1 MENTNLPKDDE
12 IKGKFSV
19 ALGLFDYI
27 NPILYAVT
35 SVTVLTHL
43 FGEMKL
49 PMYILYALG
58 VLVSLI
64 FGFSIPTVKVMV
76 GTGKMQFKLP
86 VNFVSF
92 VNSGIFVSGLML
104 FGYTLNVKPIIYLV
118 IVVLAL
124 AVLGFI
130 LKKSGKF
137 NTVAVLIGAIGY
149 LLIYISLITLSVRAG
164 VTLPIVLYAFAICL
178 FVLLVGIGIKG
189 NLKNANLHWVI
200 EACNVCCQLSVAIA
214 TLLLFCR

>member
-1 MENTNLPKDDE
+1 MENTNRDSE
-12 IKGKFSV
+12 IKGNFSV

-27 NPILYAVT
+27 NPILYTVT

-43 FGEMKL
+43 YGAMKL

-118 IVVLAL
+118 IVVAAL

-149 LLIYISLITLSVRAG
+149 LLIYISLITLSVRAA
-164 VTLPIVLYAFAICL
+164 VTLPIILYAFAICL

-214 TLLLFCR
+214 TILLFCR

>member
-27 NPILYAVT
+27 NPILYTVT

-164 VTLPIVLYAFAICL
+164 VTLPIILYAFAICL